1 MQKKVR
7 KLYGKTGRGTFL
19 GSSRVKWAKQ
29 NKWQSWVINFYWC
42 SECRSTFFTI
52 YWNWKTLKGSVY
64 AGGHGWTW
72 NLHVCQNAWHVMGY
86 WAPSKSNPPSPKIFN
101 SPRPHSPQTFYSRP
115 PTGNGCFCIFHTW
128 LLPTSNIFEA
138 IITDQMLS

>member
-86 WAPSKSNPPSPKIFN
+86 WPPSKSKPPNRVNFLLPPSNWK
-101 SPRPHSPQTFYSRP
+101 
-115 PTGNGCFCIFHTW
+115 W
-128 LLPTSNIFEA
+128 LLLHFSHMATSNKQYFWSYYNWSNA
-138 IITDQMLS
+138 VIIDF